1 MSATVA
7 AGQSANAVFP
17 KENSSKT
24 EAATTLAPAKT
35 VLKAFGYDICVSFDI
50 KNCQRFLYHS
60 IRATAFV
67 SQNDV
72 LALASRY
79 SSDRR

>member
-1 MSATVA
+1 
-7 AGQSANAVFP
+7 VFP

-24 EAATTLAPAKT
+24 EAATTLVPAKT

-50 KNCQRFLYHS
+50 KNYQRFLYHS
-60 IRATAFV
+60 IRATAV